1 MASEGVTA
9 PTPAPNGVSTD
20 GRRPFSELELSEPTI
35 RALGDMGFTHMTAIQ
50 EKSIPPL
57 LAGKD
62 VLGAAIKFAESKASK
77 ARAGTWGLIKH
88 ELYRPFVE
96 VTKTEYRPW
105 DVRIDD
111 AAARARLAKL

>member
-1 MASEGVTA
+1 MNGPRTLVDLCNPVTH
-9 PTPAPNGVSTD
+9 SL
-20 GRRPFSELELSEPTI
+20 RRAFRWDAE
-35 RALGDMGFTHMTAIQ
+35 
-50 EKSIPPL
+50 
-57 LAGKD
+57 D